1 MLAVTP
7 SSAQKLRIG
16 GRSYQLDNVK
26 LNLGERLFGYYENG
40 DNYLQLFD
48 VPGMEFYDTLQARTP
63 HFGSHNFGPYLNV
76 AALTLVFKN
85 TDSIAAK
92 FGFSIGLS
100 YDYEYS
106 YYNFGDKRGLPSFTR
121 PFAYQ
126 YKDTAKAEIVTEL
139 FYGTVT
145 SRVSY
150 LGFHPR
156 ITYRHALGGRWA
168 LGCLAG
174 PSVIVSVNNDFNQ
187 LKINH
192 VRYVQDANSQEIK
205 QSQDFSSITNEP
217 PRNIIFYSISAELGA
232 NISYRIS
239 PRFSAG
245 IEYEAGI
252 TYMNHERY
260 DFWSNTHRY
269 TLFGAYHFNAKGI
282 KLPRKNRSK

>member
-1 MLAVTP
+1 MKTLFRSTRGYLAKYSSIFLVTISLVLAVAP
-7 SSAQKLRIG
+7 SSGQKLRIG

-26 LNLGERLFGYYENG
+26 LNLGERLFGYY
-40 DNYLQLFD
+40 
-48 VPGMEFYDTLQARTP
+48 
-63 HFGSHNFGPYLNV
+63 LNV

-85 TDSIAAK
+85 ADSIAAK
-92 FGFSIGLS
+92 LGFSIGLS

-145 SRVSY
+145 SMVSY

-156 ITYRHALGGRWA
+156 ITYRQALGGRWA

-174 PSVIVSVNNDFNQ
+174 PSVIVSVKNGFNQ

-192 VRYVQDANSQEIK
+192 TRYVQDANSQQIK

-217 PRNIIFYSISAELGA
+217 PRNIFFIV
-232 NISYRIS
+232 
-239 PRFSAG
+239 
-245 IEYEAGI
+245 
-252 TYMNHERY
+252 
-260 DFWSNTHRY
+260 
-269 TLFGAYHFNAKGI
+269 
-282 KLPRKNRSK
+282 